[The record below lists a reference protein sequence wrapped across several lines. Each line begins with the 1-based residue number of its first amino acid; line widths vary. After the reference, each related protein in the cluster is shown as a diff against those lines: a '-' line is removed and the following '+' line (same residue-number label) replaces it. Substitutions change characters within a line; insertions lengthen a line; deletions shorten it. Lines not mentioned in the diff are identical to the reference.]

1 MYFHTITYQDIKVRK
16 PSQISLIPSQ
26 NYRVAWFLTH
36 NLGTHAIL
44 KKHGAWDIFSWGW
57 GGEGVVATVGAI
69 FCVLKIIR
77 LRWYQA
83 NTDSYIPRH
92 PKQERVYQGPHSLN
106 SYIPSHPQQERVYQ
120 GPHLSTAVYP
130 VILNRR

>member
-44 KKHGAWDIFSWGW
+44 KKHVAWDIFPGGGGVRGW
-57 GGEGVVATVGAI
+57 
-69 FCVLKIIR
+69 
-77 LRWYQA
+77 
-83 NTDSYIPRH
+83 
-92 PKQERVYQGPHSLN
+92 
-106 SYIPSHPQQERVYQ
+106 
-120 GPHLSTAVYP
+120 
-130 VILNRR
+130 